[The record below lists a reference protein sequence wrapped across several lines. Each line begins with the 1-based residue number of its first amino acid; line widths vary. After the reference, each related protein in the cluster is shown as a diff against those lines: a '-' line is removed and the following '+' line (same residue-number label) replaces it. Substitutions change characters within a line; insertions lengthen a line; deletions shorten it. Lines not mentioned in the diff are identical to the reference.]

1 MGAALRGGE
10 QTEGGSG
17 GDRPG
22 AEHTEGVAKIASA
35 KTRTDYEKAVKSLE
49 GTNFNLVSAYVRV
62 FVWMCRCMC
71 IPMCICVYISTQ
83 CTLTM
88 ITNKHWISHTHITTL
103 SVCLWAVDERE

>member
-49 GTNFNLVSAYVRV
+49 GMNFNLVSVCACKRV
-62 FVWMCRCMC
+62 CVDVQVCVWGGGG
-71 IPMCICVYISTQ
+71 
-83 CTLTM
+83 
-88 ITNKHWISHTHITTL
+88 
-103 SVCLWAVDERE
+103 